1 MRSLYYTMSEA
12 YLAVISDNI
21 SRHFPVITYIKFPFG
36 SQWSLSDS
44 LFSISWVWGGSRC
57 PWCWIAGCVVWRGD
71 YLKPYW
77 LTDWHISKQGVDLA
91 IPACWEPGVSLCP
104 YCCVRTDI
112 WVIESFLLLPV
123 APIHKKKKKKQTLVI
138 FSLFLWLP
146 LYFYSATML
155 CQTNPLWFWSLHF
168 VWLLKQ
174 PHILAS
180 DSCMQ
185 K

>member
-77 LTDWHISKQGVDLA
+77 LTDWLTHIKARCGSGNSSLLRAWSISLPILLCQDRYLSDRELFA
-91 IPACWEPGVSLCP
+91 IACCSNPQEEEKKANSCN
-104 YCCVRTDI
+104 
-112 WVIESFLLLPV
+112 LLPLSL
-123 APIHKKKKKKQTLVI
+123 AP
-138 FSLFLWLP
+138 SLFLLGHHA
-146 LYFYSATML
+146 LS
-155 CQTNPLWFWSLHF
+155 N
-168 VWLLKQ
+168 
-174 PHILAS
+174 
-180 DSCMQ
+180 
-185 K
+185 